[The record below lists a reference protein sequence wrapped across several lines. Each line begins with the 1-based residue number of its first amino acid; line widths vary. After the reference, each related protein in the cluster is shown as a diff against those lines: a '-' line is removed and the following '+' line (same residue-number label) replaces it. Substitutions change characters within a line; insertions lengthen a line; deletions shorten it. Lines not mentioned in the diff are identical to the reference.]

1 MWKNLSGKVRALII
15 AGIAVIVILAA
26 VLIASLVLRV
36 DVAEAQE
43 TALAAAGGGEI
54 VSQEIDQEGLWSEYS
69 FDIVNGD
76 TWYEVEVSAFG
87 SVTAWRAVRV
97 DMATTGRGI
106 DRLPPKNAG
115 TCRRFSIWVSMPPV
129 LRRYSTSCGMQ
140 IFSTRISPSPTSAS
154 IMVISW
160 WKRRGPQEPGL
171 SQRRPSFSSAAY
183 LWEWPYTTTSTPG
196 SSAGTSLLL
205 WTK

>member
-87 SVTAWRAVRV
+87 SVT
-97 DMATTGRGI
+97 
-106 DRLPPKNAG
+106 
-115 TCRRFSIWVSMPPV
+115 
-129 LRRYSTSCGMQ
+129 
-140 IFSTRISPSPTSAS
+140 
-154 IMVISW
+154 
-160 WKRRGPQEPGL
+160 GL
-171 SQRRPSFSSAAY
+171 ESHQGGYGNYRQ
-183 LWEWPYTTTSTPG
+183 G
-196 SSAGTSLLL
+196 D
-205 WTK
+205 

>member
-15 AGIAVIVILAA
+15 AGIAVVVILAA
-26 VLIASLVLRV
+26 VLIVSLVLRV

-87 SVTAWRAVRV
+87 SVT
-97 DMATTGRGI
+97 
-106 DRLPPKNAG
+106 
-115 TCRRFSIWVSMPPV
+115 
-129 LRRYSTSCGMQ
+129 
-140 IFSTRISPSPTSAS
+140 
-154 IMVISW
+154 
-160 WKRRGPQEPGL
+160 GL
-171 SQRRPSFSSAAY
+171 ESRQGGY
-183 LWEWPYTTTSTPG
+183 G
-196 SSAGTSLLL
+196 SYRQGD
-205 WTK
+205 

>member
-15 AGIAVIVILAA
+15 AGIAVVVILAA
-26 VLIASLVLRV
+26 VLIVSLVLRV

-87 SVTAWRAVRV
+87 RVT
-97 DMATTGRGI
+97 
-106 DRLPPKNAG
+106 
-115 TCRRFSIWVSMPPV
+115 
-129 LRRYSTSCGMQ
+129 
-140 IFSTRISPSPTSAS
+140 
-154 IMVISW
+154 
-160 WKRRGPQEPGL
+160 GL
-171 SQRRPSFSSAAY
+171 ESRQGGYGNYRQ
-183 LWEWPYTTTSTPG
+183 G
-196 SSAGTSLLL
+196 D
-205 WTK
+205 